1 MSIKVHNLHKRFDEL
16 TLFRNFSLEFKSN
29 TITTILG
36 PSGCG
41 KTTLLNMVGELIH
54 PDGGEILGL
63 DNQVLSYIFQE
74 PRLLDWKTV
83 SQNIE
88 FVLMEAYPHETERKK
103 IVQRFVQLVELIGFE
118 NYYPTQLSGGMRQ
131 RVSIARAFAYPSNL
145 ILMDEPLK
153 GLDIKLKRNLIRAF
167 ARIWQYD
174 RRTVLFVTHDVEEAM
189 LLGHEI
195 LVFGQAPV
203 EVVIQKTVAEPL
215 SERKLNSPYFIEL
228 KEELLAALHS

>member
-1 MSIKVHNLHKRFDEL
+1 MSIKVDHLNKGFDKL
-16 TLFRNFSLEFKSN
+16 TLFSNFSWEFKAN
-29 TITTILG
+29 AITTILG

-41 KTTLLNMVGELIH
+41 KTTLMNMVGGLIQ

-74 PRLLDWKTV
+74 PRLLEWKTV

-88 FVLMEAYPHETERKK
+88 FVLMEAYPEEKERER
-103 IVQRFVQLVELIGFE
+103 IVQRFISLVELSGFE
-118 NYYPTQLSGGMRQ
+118 NYYPSQLSGGMRQ
-131 RVSIARAFAYPSNL
+131 RVSIARAFAYPSHL

-167 ARIWQYD
+167 ARIWHYD

-189 LLGHEI
+189 LLGHDI
-195 LVFGQAPV
+195 LVFSQAPV
-203 EVVIQKTVAEPL
+203 KVVASKFITIPL
-215 SERKLNSPYFIEL
+215 QERNLNSPEFIDL
-228 KEELLAALHS
+228 KEKLLTALHS

>member
-16 TLFRNFSLEFKSN
+16 TLFNNFSLEFKSN
-29 TITTILG
+29 TISTILG

-41 KTTLLNMVGELIH
+41 KTTLMNMVGGLIQ

-88 FVLMEAYPHETERKK
+88 FVLMDAYPQEKERER
-103 IVQRFVQLVELIGFE
+103 IVQRFINLVELSGFE
-118 NYYPTQLSGGMRQ
+118 DYYPSQLSGGMRQ
-131 RVSIARAFAYPSNL
+131 RVSIARAFAYPSHL

-195 LVFGQAPV
+195 LVFSKAPV
-203 EVVIQKTVAEPL
+203 EVVTSKSIANPL
-215 SERKLNSPYFIEL
+215 HERNLNSPEFIDL
-228 KEELLAALHS
+228 KEELLTALHS

>member
-1 MSIKVHNLHKRFDEL
+1 MSIKVDHLNKGFDKL
-16 TLFRNFSLEFKSN
+16 TLFNNFSWEFKAN
-29 TITTILG
+29 AITTILG

-41 KTTLLNMVGELIH
+41 KTTLMNMVGGLIQ

-74 PRLLDWKTV
+74 PRLLEWKTV

-88 FVLMEAYPHETERKK
+88 FVLMETYPQDKERER
-103 IVQRFVQLVELIGFE
+103 IVQRFINLVELSGFE
-118 NYYPTQLSGGMRQ
+118 NYYPSQLSGGMRQ
-131 RVSIARAFAYPSNL
+131 RVSIARAFAYPSHL

-167 ARIWQYD
+167 ARIWHYD

-189 LLGHEI
+189 LLGHDI
-195 LVFGQAPV
+195 LVFSQAPV
-203 EVVIQKTVAEPL
+203 EVVTSKSITIPL
-215 SERKLNSPYFIEL
+215 QERNLNSPEFIDL
-228 KEELLAALHS
+228 KEKLLTALHS